1 MVHNQKATMCNVNL
15 NEFHLKDIENE
26 IHPSIFIKN
35 EEYDVLIM
43 RLPYQSE
50 KTFKN
55 ESHAFVVTESSYYF
69 YDKVEKEFKDLHDIQ
84 GLYNILNE
92 KINIAMHM
100 TYNLYNKIERIEDGF
115 YEHRYIK
122 RFNHQ
127 WFFYK
132 NSLIKINR
140 VISKAMEAMKMFIKN
155 YKIQDDFLEI
165 NFQDLLE
172 HLERT
177 SRTAAHALEKLDA
190 LYNFYVSNSNEK
202 MNRTIYVLTLFS
214 GIFLPLNLIVGFF
227 GMNTTSL
234 PFSTLEGG
242 TYVVMMILFFMM
254 FLSLSIIMYVRK
266 MKTKD

>member
-1 MVHNQKATMCNVNL
+1 MMFDVNL
-15 NEFHLKDIENE
+15 NHFHLKDIENE

-35 EEYDVLIM
+35 EAYDVLIM
-43 RLPYQSE
+43 RLPYKSQKS
-50 KTFKN
+50 FKN
-55 ESHAFVVTESSYYF
+55 ESYAFVVTESSYYL
-69 YDKVEKEFKDLHDIQ
+69 YDKIKKEFSDLQDIQ
-84 GLYNILNE
+84 GLYRILNE

-100 TYNLYNKIERIEDGF
+100 TYNLYHKIERIEDGF

-127 WFFYK
+127 WFYYK

-140 VISKAMEAMKMFIKN
+140 VISKAMDAMKMFIKN

-165 NFQDLLE
+165 NFKDLHE

-202 MNRTIYVLTLFS
+202 MNKTIYVLTLLS

-227 GMNTTSL
+227 GMNTSSL
-234 PFSTLEGG
+234 PFSGSEGG
-242 TYVVMMILFFMM
+242 TYFVMMILLFMILVS
-254 FLSLSIIMYVRK
+254 FSIIVYVKK
-266 MKTKD
+266 MKIKD

>member
-1 MVHNQKATMCNVNL
+1 MFDVNL

-43 RLPYQSE
+43 RLPYKSQKS
-50 KTFKN
+50 FKN
-55 ESHAFVVTESSYYF
+55 ESYAFVVTESSYYL
-69 YDKVEKEFKDLHDIQ
+69 YDKIKKEFSDLHDIQ
-84 GLYNILNE
+84 GLYGILND
-92 KINIAMHM
+92 KINIAMNM

-165 NFQDLLE
+165 NFKDLHE

-202 MNRTIYVLTLFS
+202 MNRTIYVLTLLS

-234 PFSTLEGG
+234 PFSSVEGG
-242 TYVVMMILFFMM
+242 SYFVMMILLLMIFVSF
-254 FLSLSIIMYVRK
+254 SIIVYVKK
-266 MKTKD
+266 MKMKD

>member
-35 EEYDVLIM
+35 EAYDVLIM

-127 WFFYK
+127 WFFLQK
-132 NSLIKINR
+132 QFN
-140 VISKAMEAMKMFIKN
+140 
-155 YKIQDDFLEI
+155 
-165 NFQDLLE
+165 
-172 HLERT
+172 
-177 SRTAAHALEKLDA
+177 
-190 LYNFYVSNSNEK
+190 
-202 MNRTIYVLTLFS
+202 
-214 GIFLPLNLIVGFF
+214 
-227 GMNTTSL
+227 
-234 PFSTLEGG
+234 
-242 TYVVMMILFFMM
+242 
-254 FLSLSIIMYVRK
+254 
-266 MKTKD
+266 